1 MSILP
6 VGISRV
12 SDLMQSN
19 ILSDQIDSTQNQ
31 LLQVENELST
41 GQAINAPSDNPSAS
55 AIIIQLQ
62 QSLNLQQTYND
73 TINSSTSQLSQTD
86 SSLGN
91 LTTLLQQAEQI
102 ASADVGSDV
111 TQTQRT
117 SDVAVVQSLY
127 TQALAIGNQQ
137 FNGQFLFGGATGN
150 TQPFVSSSTGV
161 MQFVGSAQTLQ
172 NSINTGISLSF
183 QTSGAQVFGALSSG
197 VNGSANIT
205 PSLSATTRLSD
216 LGGAGNNGIQLGT
229 ITLGNGTV
237 TKSVDLSG
245 AASVGDVVNLINQA
259 AVGGITAS
267 ITGQGLTISGAPTDN
282 ITIGGSTAQQLGIA
296 TPAGGAGLAT
306 PVVGSSLNPKV
317 TLLTPL
323 SSLSDGAGISNA
335 GLTITNGQTTKT
347 VTWSPTGTVQDM
359 LNAINGAGL
368 GVVAQINSTATG
380 INILNSSQGT
390 SLSVGENG
398 GTTAADLGLQ
408 TMALT
413 TPLSSLNNGAG
424 VQTAGGAT
432 PDFQITA
439 RDGTTFQISVSGA
452 TTVQD
457 VINDINTA
465 TAGKVTASVATTG
478 SGIIL
483 TDSSGGAGTLTVTP
497 LNNSNAAADLGLNV
511 ASSGNTLTGT
521 DVGAPTST
529 GIFGNLQSLMAA
541 LQSGNAQ
548 AITAA
553 GQGIQT
559 DINRVIELHGQTGA
573 YEQQLTNQQT
583 DLQQQNTATQTLLS
597 QLKDVNMTQAVT
609 QFQTLQTALEAS
621 LETAANTL
629 QISLLNFIA

>member
-12 SDLMQSN
+12 SNLMQSTV
-19 ILSDQIDSTQNQ
+19 LTDQIDGTQNQ

-41 GQAINAPSDNPSAS
+41 GQAINTPSDNPSAS

-62 QSLNLQQTYND
+62 QSLNVQQTYND
-73 TINSSTSQLSQTD
+73 TINSATSQLSTTD

-102 ASADVGSDV
+102 ASADVGSNV
-111 TQTQRT
+111 SQTQRT
-117 SDVAVVQSLY
+117 ADVSVVQSLY
-127 TQALAIGNQQ
+127 NQTLAIGNQQ
-137 FNGQFLFGGATGN
+137 FNGQYLFGGATGN
-150 TQPFVSSSTGV
+150 TQPFVDNNGV
-161 MQFVGSAQTLQ
+161 IEFAGSAQTLQ
-172 NSINTGISLSF
+172 NNINSGISLSL
-183 QTSGAQVFGALSSG
+183 QTSGAQVFGALASG

-216 LGGAGNNGIQLGT
+216 LGGAGNGGIQLGT
-229 ITLGNGTV
+229 ITVGNGVV

-259 AVGGITAS
+259 GVGGITAS

-282 ITIGGSTAQQLGIA
+282 ITIGGSAAQQLGIA
-296 TPAGGAGLAT
+296 TPAAGAGLAT

-335 GLTITNGQTTKT
+335 GLTITNGQTTKNI
-347 VTWSPTGTVQDM
+347 TWSPTGTVQDM

-368 GVVAQINSTATG
+368 GVVAQINSSATG

-390 SLSVGENG
+390 TLSIGENG
-398 GTTAADLGLQ
+398 GTTAADLGVQ
-408 TMALT
+408 TMSLS
-413 TPLSSLNNGAG
+413 TPLSSLNNGTG

-439 RDGTTFQISVSGA
+439 RDGTTFQISISAA

-457 VINDINTA
+457 VINEINTA
-465 TAGKVTASVATTG
+465 TGGKVTASLATTG
-478 SGIIL
+478 SGLVL
-483 TDSSGGAGTLTVTP
+483 TDSSGGAGTLAVTS
-497 LNNSNAAADLGLNV
+497 LNNSSAAAELGLNV
-511 ASSGNTLTGT
+511 AASGNTLTGT
-521 DVGAPTST
+521 DAGAPTSS
-529 GIFGNLQSLMAA
+529 GIFGNLQSLMTA
-541 LQSGNAQ
+541 LQSGNAE

-573 YEQQLTNQQT
+573 YEQQLSNQQT
-583 DLQQQNTATQTLLS
+583 DLQQQNIATQTLLGS
-597 QLKDVNMTQAVT
+597 LKDVNMTQAVS
-609 QFQTLQTALEAS
+609 QFQTLQTALQAS
-621 LETAANTL
+621 LETAADSL